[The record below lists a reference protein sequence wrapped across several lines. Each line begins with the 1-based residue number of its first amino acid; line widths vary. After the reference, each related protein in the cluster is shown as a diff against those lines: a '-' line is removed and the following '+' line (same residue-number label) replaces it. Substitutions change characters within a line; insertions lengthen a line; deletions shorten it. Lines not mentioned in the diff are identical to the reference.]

1 MPTFAADSGLFDTIA
16 GLPVHPL
23 VVHVAVVVLPV
34 SAVAFIA
41 LVLLRR
47 ARRSFGWLTMLGLF
61 AGTAAAVVA
70 KESGEALAKRV
81 GTPATHA
88 SYGDLLPLIGAALA
102 VVALLWMV
110 LQRQRQRQQR
120 QSARRAAG
128 ADPAEPVRDS
138 GLVKAL
144 GAVGILAALATVGMS
159 VLVGHS
165 GAEAV
170 WGNRI
175 AATQPTPTAA
185 APTSTGPTSTGAS
198 AGPSS
203 AASPASSTG
212 STVAAPAPTSA
223 GRSGADSS
231 AGGYTLAQVQQHA
244 SATSCWTVV
253 SGGVY
258 DLTSWISRHPGG
270 ESVIVGLCG
279 KDGTSAFVAQH
290 GTVGRAVNELKQ
302 FKIGVLA

>member
-1 MPTFAADSGLFDTIA
+1 MPFFASDSGLFDTIS

-23 VVHVAVVVLPV
+23 VVHVAVIVLPL
-34 SAVAFIA
+34 SALAFVAIV
-41 LVLLRR
+41 LVRRLRR
-47 ARRSFGWLTMLGLF
+47 SYGWLTLLGLF
-61 AGTAAAVVA
+61 AGTAAAVAA

-88 SYGDLLPLIGAALA
+88 SYGDLLPLIGAVLA
-102 VVALLWMV
+102 IVALVWVVM
-110 LQRQRQRQQR
+110 QR

-128 ADPAEPVRDS
+128 AGASGEPARDS
-138 GLVKAL
+138 GAVKVL
-144 GAVGILAALATVGMS
+144 GAVGIVAAGATLVMT

-175 AATQPTPTAA
+175 AATTPAAASSTPSATSAAPSTTTATPSTSAATTAAA
-185 APTSTGPTSTGAS
+185 APTST
-198 AGPSS
+198 
-203 AASPASSTG
+203 
-212 STVAAPAPTSA
+212 APATT
-223 GRSGADSS
+223 

-244 SATSCWTVV
+244 TASSCWTVV

-258 DLTSWISRHPGG
+258 DVTSWIAQHPGG
-270 ESVIVGLCG
+270 SAPILGLCG
-279 KDGTSAFVAQH
+279 KDGTAAFAAQH

-302 FKIGVLA
+302 FKIGALA

>member
-1 MPTFAADSGLFDTIA
+1 MPFFASDSGLFDTIS

-23 VVHVAVVVLPV
+23 VVHVAVIVLPL
-34 SAVAFIA
+34 SALAFVAIV
-41 LVLLRR
+41 LVRRLRR
-47 ARRSFGWLTMLGLF
+47 SYGWLTLLGLF
-61 AGTAAAVVA
+61 AGTAAAVAA

-88 SYGDLLPLIGAALA
+88 SYGDLLPLIGAVLA
-102 VVALLWMV
+102 IVALVWVVM
-110 LQRQRQRQQR
+110 QR

-128 ADPAEPVRDS
+128 AGASGEPARDS
-138 GLVKAL
+138 GAVKVL
-144 GAVGILAALATVGMS
+144 GAAGIVAAGATLVMT

-175 AATQPTPTAA
+175 ASTTPASASSTPSATSAPSAAASTTASAPSTSAPSTAAA
-185 APTSTGPTSTGAS
+185 APTSTAQATT
-198 AGPSS
+198 
-203 AASPASSTG
+203 
-212 STVAAPAPTSA
+212 
-223 GRSGADSS
+223 

-244 SATSCWTVV
+244 TASSCWTVV

-258 DLTSWISRHPGG
+258 DVTSWIAQHPGG
-270 ESVIVGLCG
+270 SGPILGLCG
-279 KDGTSAFVAQH
+279 KDGTAAFAAQH

-302 FKIGVLA
+302 FKIGSVA

>member
-1 MPTFAADSGLFDTIA
+1 MPFFASDSGLFDTIS

-23 VVHVAVVVLPV
+23 VVHVAVIVLPL
-34 SAVAFIA
+34 SALAFVAIV
-41 LVLLRR
+41 LVRRLRR
-47 ARRSFGWLTMLGLF
+47 SYGWLTLLGLF
-61 AGTAAAVVA
+61 AGTAAAVAA

-88 SYGDLLPLIGAALA
+88 SYGDLLPLIGAVLA
-102 VVALLWMV
+102 IVALVWVVM
-110 LQRQRQRQQR
+110 QR

-128 ADPAEPVRDS
+128 AGASGEPARDS
-138 GLVKAL
+138 GAVKVL
-144 GAVGILAALATVGMS
+144 GAAGIVAAGATLVMT

-175 AATQPTPTAA
+175 AAT
-185 APTSTGPTSTGAS
+185 APTSTAQATT
-198 AGPSS
+198 
-203 AASPASSTG
+203 
-212 STVAAPAPTSA
+212 
-223 GRSGADSS
+223 

-244 SATSCWTVV
+244 TASSCWTVV

-258 DLTSWISRHPGG
+258 DVTSWIAQHPGG
-270 ESVIVGLCG
+270 SGPILGLCG
-279 KDGTSAFVAQH
+279 KDGTAAFAAQH

-302 FKIGVLA
+302 FKIGSVA

>member
-1 MPTFAADSGLFDTIA
+1 
-16 GLPVHPL
+16 
-23 VVHVAVVVLPV
+23 VLPV

-41 LVLLRR
+41 LVLVRR
-47 ARRSFGWLTMLGLF
+47 ARRSYGWLTMLGLF
-61 AGTAAAVVA
+61 GGTAAAVVA

-88 SYGDLLPLIGAALA
+88 SYGDVLPLIGAALA

-110 LQRQRQRQQR
+110 LQR

-175 AATQPTPTAA
+175 AATQPSAASTSSTTAA
-185 APTSTGPTSTGAS
+185 ASTATGPTSQ
-198 AGPSS
+198 
-203 AASPASSTG
+203 ASPTSVVVSPTPTG
-212 STVAAPAPTSA
+212 TATPAPTT
-223 GRSGADSS
+223 
-231 AGGYTLAQVQQHA
+231 AGGYSLAQVQQHA
-244 SATSCWTVV
+244 SASSCWTVV

-258 DLTSWISRHPGG
+258 DVTSWIAQHPGG
-270 ESVIVGLCG
+270 TGPIIGLCG
-279 KDGTSAFVAQH
+279 KDGTSAFAAQH

-302 FKIGVLA
+302 FKIGALA

>member
-1 MPTFAADSGLFDTIA
+1 MPFFASDSGLFDTIS

-23 VVHVAVVVLPV
+23 VVHVAVIVLPL
-34 SAVAFIA
+34 SALAFVAIV
-41 LVLLRR
+41 LVRRLRR
-47 ARRSFGWLTMLGLF
+47 SYGWLTLLGLF
-61 AGTAAAVVA
+61 AGTAAAVAA

-88 SYGDLLPLIGAALA
+88 SYGDLLPLIGAVLA
-102 VVALLWMV
+102 IVALVWMV
-110 LQRQRQRQQR
+110 MQR

-128 ADPAEPVRDS
+128 AGASGEPARDS
-138 GLVKAL
+138 GAVKVL
-144 GAVGILAALATVGMS
+144 GAAGIVAAGATLVMT

-175 AATQPTPTAA
+175 ASTTPAAASSTPSATSAAPSTTTATPSTSAATTAAA
-185 APTSTGPTSTGAS
+185 APTST
-198 AGPSS
+198 
-203 AASPASSTG
+203 
-212 STVAAPAPTSA
+212 APATT
-223 GRSGADSS
+223 

-244 SATSCWTVV
+244 TASSCWTVV

-258 DLTSWISRHPGG
+258 DVTSWIAQHPGG
-270 ESVIVGLCG
+270 SGPILGLCG
-279 KDGTSAFVAQH
+279 KDGTAAFAAQH

-302 FKIGVLA
+302 FKIGSVA

>member
-1 MPTFAADSGLFDTIA
+1 MPFFASDSGLFDTIS

-23 VVHVAVVVLPV
+23 VVHVAVIVLPL
-34 SAVAFIA
+34 SALAFVAIV
-41 LVLLRR
+41 LVRRLRR
-47 ARRSFGWLTMLGLF
+47 SYGWLTLLGLF
-61 AGTAAAVVA
+61 AGTAAAVAA

-88 SYGDLLPLIGAALA
+88 SYGDLLPLIGAVLA
-102 VVALLWMV
+102 IVALVWMV
-110 LQRQRQRQQR
+110 MQR

-128 ADPAEPVRDS
+128 AGASGEPARDS
-138 GLVKAL
+138 GAVKVL
-144 GAVGILAALATVGMS
+144 GAAGIVAAVATLVMT

-175 AATQPTPTAA
+175 ASTTPAAASSTPSATSAAPSTTTATPSTSAATTAAA
-185 APTSTGPTSTGAS
+185 APTST
-198 AGPSS
+198 
-203 AASPASSTG
+203 
-212 STVAAPAPTSA
+212 APATT
-223 GRSGADSS
+223 

-244 SATSCWTVV
+244 TASSCWTVV

-258 DLTSWISRHPGG
+258 DVTSWIAQHPGG
-270 ESVIVGLCG
+270 SGPILGLCG
-279 KDGTSAFVAQH
+279 KDGTAAFAAQH

-302 FKIGVLA
+302 FKIGSVA

>member
-1 MPTFAADSGLFDTIA
+1 MPFFASDSGLFDTIS

-23 VVHVAVVVLPV
+23 VVHVAVIVLPL
-34 SAVAFIA
+34 SALAFVAIV
-41 LVLLRR
+41 LVRRLRR
-47 ARRSFGWLTMLGLF
+47 SYGWLTLLGLF
-61 AGTAAAVVA
+61 AGTAAAVAA

-88 SYGDLLPLIGAALA
+88 SYGDLLPLIGAVLA
-102 VVALLWMV
+102 IVALVWMV
-110 LQRQRQRQQR
+110 MQR

-128 ADPAEPVRDS
+128 AGASGEPARDS
-138 GLVKAL
+138 GAVKVL
-144 GAVGILAALATVGMS
+144 GAVGIVAAGATLVMT

-175 AATQPTPTAA
+175 ASTTPAAASSTPSATSAAPSTTTATPSTSAATTAAA
-185 APTSTGPTSTGAS
+185 APTST
-198 AGPSS
+198 
-203 AASPASSTG
+203 
-212 STVAAPAPTSA
+212 APATT
-223 GRSGADSS
+223 

-244 SATSCWTVV
+244 TASSCWTVV

-258 DLTSWISRHPGG
+258 DVTSWIAQHPGG
-270 ESVIVGLCG
+270 SGPILGLCG
-279 KDGTSAFVAQH
+279 KDGTAAFAAQH

-302 FKIGVLA
+302 FKIGSVA